1 MTPRNPWTTGGRVL
15 VNGDLAVNMGSHE
28 GMPAADT
35 MRGKAKLRKGWN
47 SITVRIASG
56 SGGFGFWLAI
66 EDNGGLAFAPGRQ

>member
-1 MTPRNPWTTGGRVL
+1 
-15 VNGDLAVNMGSHE
+15 MGSHE